1 MIIRY
6 QPRQFFQGRIYT
18 EEHAEECGVSGTNY
32 GPTFLT
38 LPLGSS
44 LKEQRCGIHRAFDYE
59 TPNRTLIFAYII
71 IQNNPLVMMQS
82 DRYIKVGC
90 ISRFNRTS
98 DDGVPDFV
106 SLETSMEFGNKDYD
120 GSGSL
125 LIDDGGDVPK
135 LSVYILDP
143 FDNMPVKE
151 ARIGQI
157 LKLVI
162 SMESHLE
169 TYDLRAINL
178 TATSEYD
185 RLELIGPTGCPKNP
199 AIFPALQHE
208 TTDIS
213 KQLVTKFKAFKFASS
228 SQLRINVAIQ
238 FCYKSCKPIN
248 CGYGIV
254 SHGRKK
260 RQAESVGIVNSGN
273 GPVVFPDQVVVQSST
288 LGRIIFPDDTT
299 TTQPPGPIKFPGPVN
314 EQLVE
319 RKQTLPGVR
328 IDAFGIPQGI
338 QQYFGGVKDEENE
351 VSEDKSAKMKSR
363 SSDKIMT
370 IPLDVTLNVLE
381 TEVNGTDRLV
391 IGDSDQIFVAGLGL
405 LKNIIKTDLKIDFLK
420 FSASTSSLCLDQS
433 LITAI
438 LIFWIIFQVLILLG
452 CCIMVKRYRKFRSM
466 DDDRSSL
473 DNHGYYPDSLEN
485 RHVRWADQR
494 SQTQDIYFQ

>member
-1 MIIRY
+1 MMIRY

-18 EEHAEECGVSGTNY
+18 EDHGDICGVSGSNY

-38 LPLGSS
+38 LPIGSS
-44 LKEQRCGIHRAFDYE
+44 LKEERCGIHRAFDYE

-98 DDGVPDFV
+98 SDGIPDFV
-106 SLETSMEFGNKDYD
+106 SLETSMEFGSKDYD

-135 LSVYILDP
+135 LNVFILDP
-143 FDNMPVKE
+143 FDNTPVKE
-151 ARIGQI
+151 AKIGQI
-157 LKLVI
+157 LKFVI
-162 SMESHLE
+162 SMDFNTA

-208 TTDIS
+208 TS
-213 KQLVTKFKAFKFASS
+213 KDSIQLVTKFKAFKFASS
-228 SQLRINVAIQ
+228 SHLRFSVSIQ

-260 RQAESVGIVNSGN
+260 RETESASIVTSGI
-273 GPVVFPDQVVVQSST
+273 GPVIFPDQVVQSST

-299 TTQPPGPIKFPGPVN
+299 TQPPPPGPIKFPGPVN
-314 EQLVE
+314 EKLME
-319 RKQTLPGVR
+319 KLPPGVR
-328 IDAFGIPQGI
+328 IDSFGNPQGI
-338 QQYFGGVKDEENE
+338 QQYFGAIKDEENE
-351 VSEDKSAKMKSR
+351 VPEEELANLKSR
-363 SSDKIMT
+363 NSDKIMT
-370 IPLDVTLNVLE
+370 VPLELTLNVFE

-391 IGDSDQIFVAGLGL
+391 IGDNDQVVVAGLGL
-405 LKNIIKTDLKIDFLK
+405 YINFFHRL
-420 FSASTSSLCLDQS
+420 S
-433 LITAI
+433 
-438 LIFWIIFQVLILLG
+438 IIF
-452 CCIMVKRYRKFRSM
+452 
-466 DDDRSSL
+466 
-473 DNHGYYPDSLEN
+473 YYFSIKCQPLP
-485 RHVRWADQR
+485 
-494 SQTQDIYFQ
+494 